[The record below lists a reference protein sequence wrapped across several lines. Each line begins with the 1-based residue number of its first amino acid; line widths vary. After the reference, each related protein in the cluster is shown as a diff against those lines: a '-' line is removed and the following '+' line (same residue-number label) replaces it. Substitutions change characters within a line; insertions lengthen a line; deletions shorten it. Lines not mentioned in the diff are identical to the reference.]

1 MGLFQCASYG
11 DDERSVFMSNMWHVA
26 LEPGKTSMQDV
37 IAADLRVDD
46 FETIC
51 CLLSTDRLKGKIL
64 ETERGSYL
72 FMYGG
77 EYERPYPS
85 VMIWRAVITEDENTI
100 ADMRQEDS
108 WIVETVWREWLM
120 PEGTDAEYVLPKR
133 FLVMQ
138 RHNAS

>member
-1 MGLFQCASYG
+1 
-11 DDERSVFMSNMWHVA
+11 MSFMWHVA

-37 IAADLRVDD
+37 ILADINADD
-46 FETIC
+46 FDTIC

-85 VMIWRAVITEDENTI
+85 VMIWRASVVEGKII
-100 ADMRQEDS
+100 FGDMRQEDG

-120 PEGTDAEYVLPKR
+120 PEGTDAEYVPPER
-133 FLVMQ
+133 FLLM
-138 RHNAS
+138 HKK